1 MQTACTTNLSGHGKS
16 GRSFNDMKIPLSKM
30 TISPI
35 KRLNGEIRVQGDKSV
50 SHRAII
56 LGSIAKGVT
65 NVTNFLPSDDC
76 RATMNAF
83 RAMGVSIEDIN
94 GGTVKIDGRD
104 LYGLTEPADVL
115 DMGNS
120 GTSARLLCGLLA
132 ARISFQ

>member
-1 MQTACTTNLSGHGKS
+1 MMQTACTTNLSGHGKS

-83 RAMGVSIEDIN
+83 RALGVSIEDIYVCFIKR
-94 GGTVKIDGRD
+94 GGPE
-104 LYGLTEPADVL
+104 LSLFSEPADVL
-115 DMGNS
+115 D
-120 GTSARLLCGLLA
+120 
-132 ARISFQ
+132 